1 MNAHV
6 TFLKITMLEN
16 DMYIYIY
23 ISIRSQVLEKND
35 PGWER
40 QVLLWEHRT

>member
-16 DMYIYIY
+16 DMYIYIP
-23 ISIRSQVLEKND
+23 IRSQVLEKND

>member
-1 MNAHV
+1 MNAYV

-16 DMYIYIY
+16 DMYIY
-23 ISIRSQVLEKND
+23 IRSQVLEKND

>member
-1 MNAHV
+1 MNAYV

-16 DMYIYIY
+16 DIYID

>member
-1 MNAHV
+1 MNAYV

-16 DMYIYIY
+16 DMYIY